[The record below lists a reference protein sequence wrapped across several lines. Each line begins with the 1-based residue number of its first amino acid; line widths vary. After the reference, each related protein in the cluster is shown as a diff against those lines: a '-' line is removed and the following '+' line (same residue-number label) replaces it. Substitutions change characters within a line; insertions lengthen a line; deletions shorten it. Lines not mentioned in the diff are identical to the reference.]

1 MEINTEQ
8 LEALLRQ
15 QEQQATTARR
25 QTGQSGG
32 FDAILAQQLG
42 TGAEQANAAASP
54 LSPGA
59 AQAGMISQMLL
70 NGAGQSQAADPDA
83 EILQETQQSGLPA
96 RWIHRPQAR
105 PRRRFATPM
114 PCCRASTSG
123 GPTQAACPAC
133 AGRSSFR
140 FVAEQASDDDRH
152 GKFKFGGAVL
162 VASAIACYVRAADF
176 RGSQLFFI

>member
-15 QEQQATTARR
+15 QEQQATTDRR

-32 FDAILAQQLG
+32 FDAILARQLG

-83 EILQETQQSGLPA
+83 EILQEA
-96 RWIHRPQAR
+96 
-105 PRRRFATPM
+105 FN
-114 PCCRASTSG
+114 
-123 GPTQAACPAC
+123 
-133 AGRSSFR
+133 
-140 FVAEQASDDDRH
+140 QASGTLDLWDSYAKTLGSSSSGAGSLRDAYALLQGIDSQVAQLKQGTAGVR
-152 GKFKFGGAVL
+152 GQNPGFDSLLNELEVMTATEKFKFN
-162 VASAIACYVRAADF
+162 
-176 RGSQLFFI
+176 RGDYNV

>member
-15 QEQQATTARR
+15 QEQQAGTVRR

-42 TGAEQANAAASP
+42 TGTEQANAAASP

-70 NGAGQSQAADPDA
+70 NGAGQSQAAIPTRRFCRKP
-83 EILQETQQSGLPA
+83 LTRHPA
-96 RWIHRPQAR
+96 RWISGI
-105 PRRRFATPM
+105 PM
-114 PCCRASTSG
+114 PKPWVRPLTGVPCATRMPLLQGIDSQV
-123 GPTQAACPAC
+123 TQIKQGT
-133 AGRSSFR
+133 AGVR
-140 FVAEQASDDDRH
+140 
-152 GKFKFGGAVL
+152 GKNPV
-162 VASAIACYVRAADF
+162 SIRC
-176 RGSQLFFI
+176 

>member
-1 MEINTEQ
+1 MCGMNANPGGDMEINTEQ

-42 TGAEQANAAASP
+42 AGAEQANAAASP

-83 EILQETQQSGLPA
+83 EILQEA
-96 RWIHRPQAR
+96 
-105 PRRRFATPM
+105 FN
-114 PCCRASTSG
+114 
-123 GPTQAACPAC
+123 
-133 AGRSSFR
+133 
-140 FVAEQASDDDRH
+140 QASGTLDLWDSYAKTLGSSSSGAGSLRDAYALLQGIDSQVAQLKQGTAGVR
-152 GKFKFGGAVL
+152 GQNPGFDSLLNELEVMTATEKFKFN
-162 VASAIACYVRAADF
+162 
-176 RGSQLFFI
+176 RGDYNV

>member
-42 TGAEQANAAASP
+42 AGAEQANAAASP

-83 EILQETQQSGLPA
+83 EILQEA
-96 RWIHRPQAR
+96 
-105 PRRRFATPM
+105 FN
-114 PCCRASTSG
+114 
-123 GPTQAACPAC
+123 
-133 AGRSSFR
+133 
-140 FVAEQASDDDRH
+140 QASGTLDLWDSYAKTLGSSSSGAGSLRDAYALLQGIDSQVAQLKQGTAGVR
-152 GKFKFGGAVL
+152 GQNPGFDSLLNELEVMTATEKFKFN
-162 VASAIACYVRAADF
+162 
-176 RGSQLFFI
+176 RGDYNV

>member
-32 FDAILAQQLG
+32 FD
-42 TGAEQANAAASP
+42 ANAAASP

-83 EILQETQQSGLPA
+83 EILQEA
-96 RWIHRPQAR
+96 
-105 PRRRFATPM
+105 FN
-114 PCCRASTSG
+114 
-123 GPTQAACPAC
+123 
-133 AGRSSFR
+133 
-140 FVAEQASDDDRH
+140 QASGTLDLWDSYAKTLGSSSSGAGSLRDAYALLQGIDSQVAQLKQGTAGVR
-152 GKFKFGGAVL
+152 GQNPGFDSLLNELEVMTATEKFKFN
-162 VASAIACYVRAADF
+162 
-176 RGSQLFFI
+176 RGDYNV

>member
-32 FDAILAQQLG
+32 FDAILARQLG

-83 EILQETQQSGLPA
+83 EILQEA
-96 RWIHRPQAR
+96 
-105 PRRRFATPM
+105 FN
-114 PCCRASTSG
+114 
-123 GPTQAACPAC
+123 
-133 AGRSSFR
+133 
-140 FVAEQASDDDRH
+140 QASGTLDLWDSYAKTL
-152 GKFKFGGAVL
+152 GSSSSGAGSLRDAYALLQGIVSQ
-162 VASAIACYVRAADF
+162 VA
-176 RGSQLFFI
+176 QL

>member
-15 QEQQATTARR
+15 QEQQVTTARR

-83 EILQETQQSGLPA
+83 EILQEA
-96 RWIHRPQAR
+96 
-105 PRRRFATPM
+105 FN
-114 PCCRASTSG
+114 
-123 GPTQAACPAC
+123 
-133 AGRSSFR
+133 
-140 FVAEQASDDDRH
+140 QASGTLDLWDSYAKTLGSSSSGAGSLRDAYALLQGIDSQVAQLKQGTAGVR
-152 GKFKFGGAVL
+152 GQNPGFDSLLNELEVMTATEKFKFN
-162 VASAIACYVRAADF
+162 
-176 RGSQLFFI
+176 RGDYNV

>member
-15 QEQQATTARR
+15 QEQQAGTVRR

-42 TGAEQANAAASP
+42 TGTEQANAAASP

-83 EILQETQQSGLPA
+83 EVLQEAFNQASGTLDLWDSYAKTLGSSADGVPC
-96 RWIHRPQAR
+96 
-105 PRRRFATPM
+105 ATRM
-114 PCCRASTSG
+114 PCCRAST
-123 GPTQAACPAC
+123 A
-133 AGRSSFR
+133 R
-140 FVAEQASDDDRH
+140 
-152 GKFKFGGAVL
+152 
-162 VASAIACYVRAADF
+162 
-176 RGSQLFFI
+176 